1 MNFQLTKEEKGELVT
16 NCDRLSTLKHSS
28 INPMV
33 FTEQGVAMLS
43 SVLRSK
49 QAITINIEIMRA
61 FVKYRVML
69 REHDDLRKQL
79 KVLDKKINTVFKYL
93 LTRIDS
99 LHKQNIPEKPRRK
112 IGFK

>member
-1 MNFQLTKEEKGELVT
+1 MFQLTKKEKEELVT
-16 NCDRLSTLKHSS
+16 NCDRLSSLKHSS
-28 INPMV
+28 VNPMV

-69 REHDDLRKQL
+69 REHDDFGRQL
-79 KVLDKKINTVFKYL
+79 KVLDKKINTVFRYL
-93 LTRIDS
+93 LTKIDS
-99 LHKQNIPEKPRRK
+99 LHKQKISDKPRRK